1 MSFSVKKLFS
11 NLFLSVV
18 LEGNEC
24 IFYGQVF
31 RNGKL
36 LKTINAKFTDINI
49 DNIDEK
55 IIKYIEEQE
64 KTYFGVYVSVFFN
77 DDSQGAL
84 PSVSFDEYKKFNINT
99 KNLTSL
105 IMQDSWSI
113 YANLNA
119 IKKYKNLFGQ
129 DSVDL
134 IYSPIALLFHEL
146 LKRGISPKTTLYL
159 YIHEHS
165 FTLAIFKDKQMKLS
179 TFLNMSGVEET
190 NQEAESLK
198 EEDITDIDNLIIKEE
213 NDATS
218 LDDFKS
224 LDDFLSDDKPKEFE
238 DLNYELNMPASTNV
252 EKSVAI
258 FGYDMKMFDYI
269 VKAVKEFYENPLY
282 GGDFIEQI
290 VVFENTKTSATFLQY
305 LQSELLVETS
315 VYPVNTNHI
324 MNEIMQEE
332 IIL

>member
-24 IFYGQVF
+24 IFFGQVF

-179 TFLNMSGVEET
+179 TFLNMSGIEET

-238 DLNYELNMPASTNV
+238 DLNYELNMPVSTNV

-290 VVFENTKTSATFLQY
+290 IVFENTKTSATFLQY

>member
-24 IFYGQVF
+24 IFFGQVF

-64 KTYFGVYVSVFFN
+64 KAYFGVYVSVFFN

-84 PSVSFDEYKKFNINT
+84 PSVNFDEYKKFNINT

-146 LKRGISPKTTLYL
+146 LKRGISPKITLYL
-159 YIHEHS
+159 YIHAHS

-179 TFLNMSGVEET
+179 TFLNMAGIEET

-238 DLNYELNMPASTNV
+238 DLNYELNMPVSTNV

-290 VVFENTKTSATFLQY
+290 IVFENTKTSATFLQY

>member
-1 MSFSVKKLFS
+1 MSFSIKKLFS
-11 NLFLSVV
+11 NLFLSAVI
-18 LEGNEC
+18 EGNEC
-24 IFYGQVF
+24 VFYGQVF

-36 LKTINAKFTDINI
+36 IKTINAKFTDINI

-64 KTYFGVYVSVFFN
+64 KAYFGVYVSVFFN

-84 PSVSFDEYKKFNINT
+84 PSVSFDEYKKFNINA

-179 TFLNMSGVEET
+179 TFLNMSGIEET

-290 VVFENTKTSATFLQY
+290 IVFENTKTSATFLQY

>member
-24 IFYGQVF
+24 IFFGQVF

-146 LKRGISPKTTLYL
+146 LNRGISPKTTLYL
-159 YIHEHS
+159 YIHAHS

-238 DLNYELNMPASTNV
+238 DLNYELNMPVSTNV

>member
-24 IFYGQVF
+24 IFFGQVF

-64 KTYFGVYVSVFFN
+64 KSYFGVYVSVFFN

-146 LKRGISPKTTLYL
+146 LKRGISPKITLYL
-159 YIHEHS
+159 YIHAHS

-179 TFLNMSGVEET
+179 TFLNMAGIEET

-238 DLNYELNMPASTNV
+238 DLNYELNMPVSTNV

-290 VVFENTKTSATFLQY
+290 IVFENTKTSATFLQY

>member
-24 IFYGQVF
+24 IFFGQVF

-179 TFLNMSGVEET
+179 TFLNMSGIEEA

-238 DLNYELNMPASTNV
+238 DLNYELNMPVSTNV

-282 GGDFIEQI
+282 GGNFIEQI
-290 VVFENTKTSATFLQY
+290 IVFENTKTSATFLQY

>member
-1 MSFSVKKLFS
+1 
-11 NLFLSVV
+11 
-18 LEGNEC
+18 
-24 IFYGQVF
+24 
-31 RNGKL
+31 
-36 LKTINAKFTDINI
+36 
-49 DNIDEK
+49 
-55 IIKYIEEQE
+55 
-64 KTYFGVYVSVFFN
+64 
-77 DDSQGAL
+77 
-84 PSVSFDEYKKFNINT
+84 
-99 KNLTSL
+99 
-105 IMQDSWSI
+105 MQDSWSI

-190 NQEAESLK
+190 NQESESLK

-282 GGDFIEQI
+282 SGDFIEQI
-290 VVFENTKTSATFLQY
+290 IVFENTKTSATFLQY

>member
-24 IFYGQVF
+24 IFFGQVF

-146 LKRGISPKTTLYL
+146 LKRGISPKITLYL
-159 YIHEHS
+159 YIHAHS

-179 TFLNMSGVEET
+179 TFLNMSGIEET

-238 DLNYELNMPASTNV
+238 DLNYELNMPVSTNV

-290 VVFENTKTSATFLQY
+290 IVFENTKTSATFLQY

-332 IIL
+332 IVL

>member
-24 IFYGQVF
+24 IFFGQVF

-49 DNIDEK
+49 DSIDEK

-64 KTYFGVYVSVFFN
+64 KAYFGVYVSVFFN

-290 VVFENTKTSATFLQY
+290 IVFENTKTSATFLQY

>member
-11 NLFLSVV
+11 NLFLSVM

-24 IFYGQVF
+24 IFFGQVF

-159 YIHEHS
+159 YIHAHS

-179 TFLNMSGVEET
+179 TFLNMSGIEET

-238 DLNYELNMPASTNV
+238 DLNYELNMPVSTNV

-290 VVFENTKTSATFLQY
+290 IVFENTKTSATFLQY

>member
-24 IFYGQVF
+24 IFFGQVF

-49 DNIDEK
+49 DSIDEK

-64 KTYFGVYVSVFFN
+64 KAYFGVYVSVFFN

-190 NQEAESLK
+190 NQESESLK

-282 GGDFIEQI
+282 SGDFIEQI
-290 VVFENTKTSATFLQY
+290 IVFENTKTSATFLQY

>member
-24 IFYGQVF
+24 IFFGQVF

-146 LKRGISPKTTLYL
+146 LKRGISPKITLYL
-159 YIHEHS
+159 YIHAHS

-179 TFLNMSGVEET
+179 TFLNMAGIEET

-238 DLNYELNMPASTNV
+238 DLNYELNMPVSTNV

-290 VVFENTKTSATFLQY
+290 IVFENTKTSATFLQY

-332 IIL
+332 IVL

>member
-24 IFYGQVF
+24 IFFGQVF

-49 DNIDEK
+49 DSIDEK

-64 KTYFGVYVSVFFN
+64 KTEYGIYVSVFFN

-84 PSVSFDEYKKFNINT
+84 PSTSFDEYKKFNINT

-146 LKRGISPKTTLYL
+146 LKRGISPKITLYL
-159 YIHEHS
+159 YIHAHS

-179 TFLNMSGVEET
+179 TFLNMAGIEET

-224 LDDFLSDDKPKEFE
+224 LDDFLSDYKPKEFE
-238 DLNYELNMPASTNV
+238 DLNYELNMPVSTNV

-290 VVFENTKTSATFLQY
+290 IVFENTKTSATFLQY

>member
-24 IFYGQVF
+24 IFFGQVF

-159 YIHEHS
+159 YIHVHS

-179 TFLNMSGVEET
+179 TFLNMSGIEET

-224 LDDFLSDDKPKEFE
+224 LDDFLSDDKSKEFE
-238 DLNYELNMPASTNV
+238 DLNYELNMPVSTNV

-269 VKAVKEFYENPLY
+269 VNAVKEFYENPLY

-290 VVFENTKTSATFLQY
+290 IVFENTKTSATFLQY

>member
-24 IFYGQVF
+24 IFFGQVF

-49 DNIDEK
+49 DSIDEK

-64 KTYFGVYVSVFFN
+64 KAYFGVYVSVFFN

-190 NQEAESLK
+190 NQESESLK

-290 VVFENTKTSATFLQY
+290 IVFENTKTSATFLQY

>member
-24 IFYGQVF
+24 IFFGQVF

-64 KTYFGVYVSVFFN
+64 KAYFGVYVSVFFN

-113 YANLNA
+113 YTNLNA

-159 YIHEHS
+159 YIHTHS

-179 TFLNMSGVEET
+179 TFLNMSGIEET

-290 VVFENTKTSATFLQY
+290 IVFENTKTSATFLQY

>member
-24 IFYGQVF
+24 IFFGQVF

-134 IYSPIALLFHEL
+134 IYSPITLLFHEL

-179 TFLNMSGVEET
+179 TFLNMSGIEET

-238 DLNYELNMPASTNV
+238 DLNYELNMPVSTNV

-290 VVFENTKTSATFLQY
+290 IVFENTKTSATFLQY